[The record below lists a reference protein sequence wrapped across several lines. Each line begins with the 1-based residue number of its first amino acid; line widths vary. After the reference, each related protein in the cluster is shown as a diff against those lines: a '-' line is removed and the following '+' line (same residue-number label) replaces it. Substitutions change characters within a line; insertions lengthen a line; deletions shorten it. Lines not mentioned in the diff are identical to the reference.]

1 MHMVA
6 CILIGPYP
14 KDAFAFAFTF
24 SLLLSPPFSKQKIRP
39 K

>member
-14 KDAFAFAFTF
+14 KDAFAFTF
-24 SLLLSPPFSKQKIRP
+24 SLLLSPLFSKQKIGP